1 MLVGLSQNVDYLS
14 WLEGRRTEYLGKES
28 SLQRP
33 GGSQMLLT
41 AIHSRVVL
49 VLYPEFQGPLC
60 LSLCFFY
67 IFRDA
72 VVWVW
77 VDCSPRLVHGLE
89 DWLPVWWRCSG
100 RACKRWSLLDTVVHT
115 CNPST
120 PQHTI
125 PALHRQQSQHSTPN
139 NPSTPQATSG
149 ILGTWGQSRLHKQKA
164 LPKQTRWNLVEGV
177 CCLIWKGLM
186 KFLWWFQLLPSR
198 TNCYKKNKL
207 SPDSESLMF

>member
-1 MLVGLSQNVDYLS
+1 MCVVDTVSVVCKDRCFAGICEYPVKVPSLLSLCLPPPPLSLPIPPPIPLSLVYMLVGLSQNVDYLS
-14 WLEGRRTEYLGKES
+14 WLEGRRTEYLGKGN

-33 GGSQMLLT
+33 DGSQMLLT

-77 VDCSPRLVHGLE
+77 AECSPRLVHGLE
-89 DWLPVWWRCSG
+89 DWLPVWWHCSG

-125 PALHRQQSQHSTPN
+125 PAPHRQQPQHPVGYIRNIRNMRS
-139 NPSTPQATSG
+139 
-149 ILGTWGQSRLHKQKA
+149 
-164 LPKQTRWNLVEGV
+164 V
-177 CCLIWKGLM
+177 
-186 KFLWWFQLLPSR
+186 
-198 TNCYKKNKL
+198 
-207 SPDSESLMF
+207 

>member
-1 MLVGLSQNVDYLS
+1 MWYSCSLQRERCFAGICENPVKVPSLLSLSPPSPSPPLYPSPCPPPTSVISLYSGWTFSDGGLSQLNGGK
-14 WLEGRRTEYLGKES
+14 EGTEYLGEGN

-33 GGSQMLLT
+33 CGSQMLLT

-49 VLYPEFQGPLC
+49 VFYPEFQGPLC

-77 VDCSPRLVHGLE
+77 AQCSPRLVHGLE
-89 DWLPVWWRCSG
+89 AWLPVWWHCSG

-120 PQHTI
+120 PQATI
-125 PALHRQQSQHSTPN
+125 SAPTGY
-139 NPSTPQATSG
+139 NPSTH
-149 ILGTWGQSRLHKQKA
+149 RL
-164 LPKQTRWNLVEGV
+164 
-177 CCLIWKGLM
+177 
-186 KFLWWFQLLPSR
+186 
-198 TNCYKKNKL
+198 
-207 SPDSESLMF
+207 